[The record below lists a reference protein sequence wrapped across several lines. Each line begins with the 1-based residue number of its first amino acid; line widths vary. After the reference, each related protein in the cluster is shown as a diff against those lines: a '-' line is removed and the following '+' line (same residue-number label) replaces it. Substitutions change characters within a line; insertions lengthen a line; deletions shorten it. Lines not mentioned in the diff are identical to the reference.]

1 MYVEAEKWEATIG
14 LIEDLIAPYA
24 GDTEDH
30 LYVDWDLA
38 RAAIYGA
45 TTALIYGLP
54 LHGSRNID
62 ISILQEWQNLIWEA
76 FTYDLVEYLN
86 AKVEVE

>member
-14 LIEDLIAPYA
+14 LIEDLLVPY
-24 GDTEDH
+24 TESSSDH
-30 LYVDWDLA
+30 LHVDWDLA

-54 LHGSRNID
+54 LRGSRNVD
-62 ISILQEWQNLIWEA
+62 MSILQEWQNLIWEA
-76 FTYDLVEYLN
+76 FTYDLVEHLN